1 MRKKSVMKVLY
12 ISFLVG
18 CLVGVLSL
26 FGCSSSKPSAS
37 EQTASEGPAYAI
49 QLFVDC
55 EKNLVFSKYDVDVM
69 VDGEAVGNVEHGG
82 EATFGLNL
90 TKGQHELVFRKERA
104 SEPDGKTSFVVE
116 NEGDKFSYKIS
127 CTNDQIDVKSIKE
140 EAEQQSDSKSKEEED
155 ADKQKS
161 TKNDTT
167 KEEAS
172 VKEVSTTKADESTKG
187 DKSNETT
194 SSIAKQETDAT
205 PKQESEPS
213 KYEYAYV
220 RRMSSYDI
228 YYLIDLDEMT
238 ATNFTTVEGPM
249 VLPCTGDLENG
260 LTVNYVN
267 DGFQEHLKYKTPGSD
282 KVLVLIDANGFDWE
296 YTKANVKEAEAALA
310 KVS

>member
-1 MRKKSVMKVLY
+1 MKVLY

-90 TKGQHELVFRKERA
+90 TKGQHELVFRKECA

-172 VKEVSTTKADESTKG
+172 VKEVSATKADEPTKD

-194 SSIAKQETDAT
+194 SSIAKQEADAT
-205 PKQESEPS
+205 PKQEPEPS

-220 RRMSSYDI
+220 RRMSNYDI

-238 ATNFTTVEGPM
+238 ATNFTTIDGPM
-249 VLPCTGDLENG
+249 VLLCTGDLENG